1 MHCRD
6 AALVLE
12 RYALLLEL
20 AGENPFK
27 ARAFRRAAELLVALD
42 LPLGVALAG
51 EELRHAPGIGEG
63 VRSVLAELTEHGTIT
78 HLVQLERS
86 IPRGVVELTE
96 LRGIGPSRAR
106 QLWQTC
112 GITSIEELE
121 RACREGRIAQCK
133 GFTEKTQASLLEA
146 ISFWRTIHGRL
157 PRHKCWRLFNE
168 LRTLLL
174 DRGASDV
181 LPAGE
186 LRRGLEVVQSL
197 AIVAVST
204 APEDVLLPD
213 DFELFQTGHYRSLER
228 GIAVDIYLASPD
240 NAGTALFRATGSD
253 AFIHAASAHDHL
265 PGLPSEVE
273 VFAHLDL
280 PFVPPELRDDPTLL
294 ERLRRGES
302 IPPLVT
308 MEAMR
313 GLLHV
318 HTTWSDGK
326 SSLEDMAHAAAQLGF
341 EYIAICDHS
350 RSAAY
355 AGGLSIERVFEQR
368 AAIDEL
374 NCRGTGI
381 HILHGIESDI
391 LPDGSLDYPDEVLAQ
406 FDIVVASIH
415 THFDLPEHLQT
426 ERVCRA
432 LRNPFTTILGHPTG
446 RLLLRREGYRID
458 IEQILQE
465 ASRTGTAIEFN
476 VNPYRLDLDWRYH
489 QRARELGV
497 PIAINPDAHST
508 DALGELA
515 DGITVARH
523 GMLRT
528 EDVINTLPLD
538 KFTSYVNAQR
548 NRKQQRALQ

>member
-1 MHCRD
+1 
-6 AALVLE
+6 
-12 RYALLLEL
+12 
-20 AGENPFK
+20 
-27 ARAFRRAAELLVALD
+27 
-42 LPLGVALAG
+42 
-51 EELRHAPGIGEG
+51 
-63 VRSVLAELTEHGTIT
+63 
-78 HLVQLERS
+78 
-86 IPRGVVELTE
+86 
-96 LRGIGPSRAR
+96 
-106 QLWQTC
+106 
-112 GITSIEELE
+112 
-121 RACREGRIAQCK
+121 
-133 GFTEKTQASLLEA
+133 
-146 ISFWRTIHGRL
+146 
-157 PRHKCWRLFNE
+157 
-168 LRTLLL
+168 
-174 DRGASDV
+174 
-181 LPAGE
+181 
-186 LRRGLEVVQSL
+186 
-197 AIVAVST
+197 
-204 APEDVLLPD
+204 
-213 DFELFQTGHYRSLER
+213 
-228 GIAVDIYLASPD
+228 
-240 NAGTALFRATGSD
+240 
-253 AFIHAASAHDHL
+253 
-265 PGLPSEVE
+265 
-273 VFAHLDL
+273 
-280 PFVPPELRDDPTLL
+280 VPPELRDDPTLL

-374 NCRGTGI
+374 NRRGTGI

-465 ASRTGTAIEFN
+465 AARTGTAIEFN

-538 KFTSYVNAQR
+538 KFTSYVNTQR